1 MQSKKITKKFTFT
14 TEERNKLEDIQVGI
28 VAAQASVDGL
38 HIYKNVLL
46 DAAFKRLG
54 IDGDPKKGNSK
65 SINYNLA
72 KNEILYEEEPIKK
85 DMLVK
90 KN

>member
-1 MQSKKITKKFTFT
+1 MQSKKITKKFTFS
-14 TEERNKLEDIQVGI
+14 TEELNKLKDVQVGI
-28 VAAQASVDGL
+28 VAAQASLDGL
-38 HIYKNVLL
+38 HIYKNVML
-46 DAAFKRLG
+46 DSTFKRLG
-54 IDGDPKKGNSK
+54 IAGDPKKGNTK

-72 KNEILYEEEPIKK
+72 KNEIIYEEEPIKK

>member
-1 MQSKKITKKFTFT
+1 MQSKKITKKFTFS
-14 TEERNKLEDIQVGI
+14 TEELNKLKDVQVGI
-28 VAAQASVDGL
+28 VAAQASLDGL
-38 HIYKNVLL
+38 HIYKNVML
-46 DAAFKRLG
+46 DSTFKRLG
-54 IDGDPKKGNSK
+54 IDGDPKKGNTK

-72 KNEILYEEEPIKK
+72 KNEIIYEEEPIKK